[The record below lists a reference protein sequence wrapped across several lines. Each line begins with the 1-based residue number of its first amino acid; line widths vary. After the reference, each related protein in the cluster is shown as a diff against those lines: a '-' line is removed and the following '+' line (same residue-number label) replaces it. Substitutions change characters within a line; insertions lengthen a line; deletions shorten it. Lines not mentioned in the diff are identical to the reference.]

1 MNDAERRNI
10 WADRIERC
18 LASSTTIKQWCQLN
32 HVCPSSLY
40 KWMARF
46 HEEEPGRFPQRS
58 SVAKNWM
65 EVTRG
70 GIADSKALVP
80 ATVHQSPE
88 LMPEHAQAYP
98 DNTKSRWSADHG
110 FCGQNTE
117 LSASGSIRV
126 FMGRI
131 ELAIPPGS
139 AECDIASVMRVA
151 SGL

>member
-1 MNDAERRNI
+1 MNDVERRNM

-46 HEEEPGRFPQRS
+46 REEEPGRFPQRS
-58 SVAKNWM
+58 SVATNWI
-65 EVTRG
+65 EVTRD

-80 ATVHQSPE
+80 AGAHQSPE
-88 LMPEHAQAYP
+88 LMAENTLVYP
-98 DNTKSRWSADHG
+98 DNTKSRWSTDHG
-110 FCGQNTE
+110 FCSQDAG
-117 LSASGSIRV
+117 LSAGDPIRV

-139 AECDIASVMRVA
+139 AECDIASVMVA
-151 SGL
+151 ASRL